1 MNNTHI
7 PKKEQINK
15 KWYLINAKN
24 QNLGHLSTKIAL
36 ILKGKNNI
44 EYTPHINHMN
54 YIIVINA
61 KHVTITGNKKYTKTY
76 KKHSGKPGSLKIT
89 TFNKIRNRMP
99 IKIVENSIKG
109 MLSKNTLGRQLFS
122 QLKVYPESEHPHEAQ
137 KPENII
143 L

>member
-24 QNLGHLSTKIAL
+24 QNLGRLSTKIAL

-44 EYTPHINHMN
+44 EYTPHINSMN
-54 YIIVINA
+54 YIIVTNA
-61 KHVTITGNKKYTKTY
+61 KHITITGNKKYTKTY
-76 KKHSGKPGSLKIT
+76 KKHSGKPGGLKIT
-89 TFNKIRNRMP
+89 TFNEIMKKMP
-99 IKIVENSIKG
+99 IKIVETSIKG
-109 MLSKNTLGRQLFS
+109 MLPKNTLGRQLFK
-122 QLKVYPESEHPHEAQ
+122 QLKIYSESSHPHGAQ
-137 KPENII
+137 KPEVII